1 MHPYDSGTHARE
13 IEKNACFQLLRVEA
27 VLHQITDTYD
37 ALQLFSSITGK

>member
-1 MHPYDSGTHARE
+1 MHRDSGAHARE
-13 IEKNACFQLLRVEA
+13 IEQNTLFQLLRVEA